1 MRHQRIVVSHYGGA
15 EALELV
21 EEDVPQ
27 PGAGEVRIRVLA
39 AGVAMPDVM
48 AREGIHPETPRVPY
62 TPGWD
67 LVGVVDNLGP
77 DVSGFELGQ
86 YVAAMPIHGSYAGYV
101 CLKPG
106 GLFPVPAGLDPAE
119 AVSLVLNYVTAYQ
132 MLHHS
137 AKARPGQSLLIHG
150 ASGGV
155 GTALLQLGR
164 LLPSTL
170 YGTCSARGA
179 STVTELGGTPIDYH
193 REDLAEEVL
202 RLTHEG
208 VDAVFDPFG
217 GAHMWQSRRV
227 LRKGG
232 RVVANGTTT
241 SLRTEGLGSKRRG
254 TRNPFHGVPIFALY
268 ILGGLLLPGRR
279 RIVPYSIQWL
289 KRRRPALF
297 RADLAR
303 LFELL
308 RDGQLKP
315 LVALRLPLSEARHA
329 HELLS
334 KGGIVGKIVLLPNA
348 PQSSQDGAQSRRAAP

>member
-15 EALELV
+15 EALQLA
-21 EEDVPQ
+21 EENVPQ
-27 PGAGEVRIRVLA
+27 PKTGEVRIKVLA
-39 AGVAMPDVM
+39 AGVAMPDIM

-67 LVGVVDNLGP
+67 LVGVVDSLGHG
-77 DVSGFELGQ
+77 VSGFKLGQ
-86 YVAAMPIHGSYAGYV
+86 YVAAMPIYGAYAGYI
-101 CLKPG
+101 CLKQGELIPI
-106 GLFPVPAGLDPAE
+106 PTGLDPAE

-137 AKARPGQSLLIHG
+137 AKAQLGQSILIHG

-155 GTALLQLGR
+155 GTALLQIGR
-164 LLPSTL
+164 LLRLTM

-179 STVTELGGTPIDYH
+179 SAVTELGGTPIDYH
-193 REDLAEEVL
+193 REDLAQEVL
-202 RLTHEG
+202 RLSHEG

-227 LRKGG
+227 LRDGG
-232 RVVANGTTT
+232 RVVAYGTTT
-241 SLRTEGLGSKRRG
+241 SLRTEGLGSKRSG
-254 TRNPFHGVPIFALY
+254 NRNPLHGIPIFALY

-289 KRRRPALF
+289 KRLRPALF
-297 RADLAR
+297 RHDLAK

-308 RDGQLKP
+308 QAGQLKP
-315 LVALRLPLSEARHA
+315 LVALRLPLSEAKHA

-334 KGGIVGKIVLLPNA
+334 KGGIIGKIVLFPNS
-348 PQSSQDGAQSRRAAP
+348 PQSSQGAA